1 MNCSARLKSKKF
13 FFLYSMICV
22 SILLSSCSSDI
33 YEVSD
38 KAVEDF
44 TVKVAEN
51 FSHNPLKNLRNI
63 QVGDTLRYDV
73 EIVSPIKNGSCVY
86 SFNPNSSDEPGHR
99 RLGKDYRMFIYN
111 NDSLKQ
117 IREVKDSGAIITE
130 KWINSKEI
138 RDSVSLSGKGKYTLL
153 IIPLRAGSFTENF
166 TFTEY
171 VSKKYFKVQQCHLNF
186 NCVKLTAWAVDV
198 QTLHKTVLRKSLHR
212 NDFYIRV
219 EDGLEENDRY
229 LNKQKNREQSCLIF
243 YDGQTYNEK
252 FEEGEDICFLRSGE
266 TKKHRPE
273 IKTRFIKQIVIVQK
287 DADSPE
293 LRIEFNNIPL
303 IIN

>member
-1 MNCSARLKSKKF
+1 MKCNAKLKCKKV
-13 FFLYSMICV
+13 FLLYFMTCI

-33 YEVSD
+33 YETSD
-38 KAVEDF
+38 NAVEDF
-44 TVKVAEN
+44 NVRIVEN
-51 FSHNPLKNLRNI
+51 FSHDPLKNLRNI

-73 EIVSPIKNGSCVY
+73 EILSPIKNGSCVY
-86 SFNPNSSDEPGHR
+86 NFNPNSNDDPGHK

-117 IREVKDSGAIITE
+117 IREVKDSDTIKAE
-130 KWINSKEI
+130 KWINSKEVK
-138 RDSVSLSGKGKYTLL
+138 DSVCLYSKGKYTML
-153 IIPLRAGSFTENF
+153 IIPLRAGSFIENF

-171 VSKKYFKVQQCHLNF
+171 ISKKYFKVQQSHLNF
-186 NCVKLTAWAVDV
+186 NCVKLTAWAEDI
-198 QTLHKTVLRKSLHR
+198 QTLHKTMVRKSQHR

-229 LNKQKNREQSCLIF
+229 LNKQEKREQSCLIF
-243 YDGQTYNEK
+243 YDGHTYNEK
-252 FEEGEDICFLRSGE
+252 FEEGEDICFLRSGI
-266 TKKHRPE
+266 TKKRRPY
-273 IKTRFIKQIVIVQK
+273 IKTRFIKQIVIIQK
-287 DADSPE
+287 DANSPE

>member
-1 MNCSARLKSKKF
+1 MNYSARLKRKM
-13 FFLYSMICV
+13 FFLLYFMTCIN
-22 SILLSSCSSDI
+22 ILFSSCSSDI
-33 YEVSD
+33 NETSD
-38 KAVEDF
+38 KVVGDF
-44 TVKVAEN
+44 TVRVVEN
-51 FSHNPLKNLRNI
+51 FSHDPLKNLRNI

-73 EIVSPIKNGSCVY
+73 EILSPIKNGDCVY

-130 KWINSKEI
+130 KWINSKEV

-153 IIPLRAGSFTENF
+153 IIPLRAGSFIENL

-171 VSKKYFKVQQCHLNF
+171 VSKKHFKVQQYHLNF

-229 LNKQKNREQSCLIF
+229 LNKQEKREQSCLIF
-243 YDGQTYNEK
+243 YDGHTYNEK
-252 FEEGEDICFLRSGE
+252 FEEGEDICFLKSGE
-266 TKKHRPE
+266 TKKRRPE

>member
-1 MNCSARLKSKKF
+1 M
-13 FFLYSMICV
+13 
-22 SILLSSCSSDI
+22 
-33 YEVSD
+33 
-38 KAVEDF
+38 
-44 TVKVAEN
+44 
-51 FSHNPLKNLRNI
+51 KNLRNI

-73 EIVSPIKNGSCVY
+73 EILSPIKNGSCVY
-86 SFNPNSSDEPGHR
+86 SFNPNSSDDPGHR

-130 KWINSKEI
+130 KWINSKEVK
-138 RDSVSLSGKGKYTLL
+138 DSVCLYSKGKYTLL
-153 IIPLRAGSFTENF
+153 IIPVRAGSFIENF

-171 VSKKYFKVQQCHLNF
+171 VSKKYFNVQQSHVNF
-186 NCVKLTAWAVDV
+186 NCVKLTAWAEDV
-198 QTLHKTVLRKSLHR
+198 QTLHRTGFRKSQHR

-243 YDGQTYNEK
+243 YDGHTYNEK
-252 FEEGEDICFLRSGE
+252 FEEGEDICFLRSGI

-273 IKTRFIKQIVIVQK
+273 IKTRFIKQLFIIQK
-287 DADSPE
+287 DGHSPE
-293 LRIEFNNIPL
+293 LRIEFNNVPL